1 MKNQA
6 IKKQGGVY
14 VIEFTL
20 VAVVFFVLLF
30 AAIEFG
36 RLLFTYNVLHEASR
50 RAARLAVV
58 CQVNSDIDSISLFN
72 DAAILPNLSSNNLTI
87 SYLAY
92 DGTVATGIDIDLVR
106 AEIINY
112 QHQFIVP
119 GLYRVISS
127 PTFSTTLPRESLG
140 VFKGGATDCSL

>member
-1 MKNQA
+1 M
-6 IKKQGGVY
+6 KKQNGVY
-14 VIEFTL
+14 AVEFTF
-20 VAVVFFVLLF
+20 VAGIFFVALF

-58 CQVNSDIDSISLFN
+58 CQVNSDINSIALFN
-72 DAAILPNLSSNNLTI
+72 DASILPNLTASNLNI

-92 DGTVATGIDIDLVR
+92 DGTPATGIEIDLVR
-106 AEIINY
+106 AEITGYN
-112 QHQFIVP
+112 HQFLVP
-119 GLYRVISS
+119 GLYRTLNS

-140 VFKGGATDCSL
+140 IFQGGTTDCSL

>member
-1 MKNQA
+1 M
-6 IKKQGGVY
+6 KKQAKKKQRGVY

-20 VAVVFFVLLF
+20 VAAVFFVLLF

-50 RAARLAVV
+50 RAARLASV
-58 CQVNSDIDSISLFN
+58 CQVSSDINSISLFN
-72 DAAILPNLSSNNLTI
+72 DAAILPNLSASNLTI

-106 AEIINY
+106 AEINNY
-112 QHQFIVP
+112 QHQFLVP
-119 GLYRVISS
+119 GLYRTINS

-140 VFKGGATDCSL
+140 VFKGGTTDCSL